1 MVGETK
7 NEKDGVIE
15 FEGKKIYKIV
25 RPADR
30 QEMSLVV
37 QEVQKLNTKYGNKI
51 VVIDRDGNA
60 ILLNQT
66 MINKLLARGI
76 DNSEKLKGKTL
87 YFESKSVLVRGTER
101 KMFDIV
107 GVE

>member
-1 MVGETK
+1 MTE
-7 NEKDGVIE
+7 NLEKDGVIE
-15 FEGKKIYKIV
+15 FEGKRIYRIV
-25 RPADR
+25 RAGER
-30 QEMSLVV
+30 SEMTLVV
-37 QEVQKLNTKYGNKI
+37 QDVQALDTKYGKKI

-87 YFESKSVLVRGTER
+87 YLESRDVLVRGNLK